1 MSLPCLRPA
10 ALAIAVAALVAPRSL
25 TAQDFLVQARTAA
38 ERGSLD
44 SAYTLLVRAVE
55 AQPNRAEAHFWLA
68 EVAGTLAIQKWA
80 LSAFFLAKRSKREFV
95 RAVQL
100 APTNALYLEGLGR
113 YLARAP
119 GIVGGDRDSASR
131 LALHLQRIDEMRGT
145 SLLVELLWRSGHPGD
160 RVRADSLIEA
170 FARSGAGGRE
180 GQIRL
185 AMFFARTGKA
195 ERALPIGERLV
206 AADST
211 DALGRWVLGGAL
223 VTLRRDPRQAARH
236 LRWALD
242 YPPPITTDGRQ
253 YWPPAVWWYL
263 GQAYAQMGQADS
275 ARSCYREALR
285 LEPKFRPAKAAMDS
299 LTLR

>member
-1 MSLPCLRPA
+1 MPNRSF
-10 ALAIAVAALVAPRSL
+10 VVVLVLSMGLSVVPGAGR
-25 TAQDFLVQARTAA
+25 AQDFMLEARAAA

-44 SAYTLLVRAVE
+44 SAYTLLQRAVE

-68 EVAGTLAIQKWA
+68 EVAGTLAAQRWVM
-80 LSAFFLAKRSKREFV
+80 SAFFMAKRSKREFL

-100 APTNALYLEGLGR
+100 APTNSLYLEGLGR

-119 GIVGGDRDSASR
+119 GIVGGDRDSAR
-131 LALHLQRIDEMRGT
+131 ALAMNLMKIDEMRGT
-145 SLLVELLWRSGHPGD
+145 SLLVELLWRSGRPGD

-170 FARSGAGGRE
+170 FERSGAGGRE
-180 GQIRL
+180 GQVRL
-185 AMFFARTGKA
+185 AMFFGRTGKS

-206 AADST
+206 AADSA
-211 DALGRWVLGGAL
+211 DALGRWVLGGTL

-242 YPPPITTDGRQ
+242 HPPPVTTDGRQ
-253 YWPPAVWWYL
+253 YWPPALWWYL

-275 ARSCYREALR
+275 ARTCYQQALR

>member
-1 MSLPCLRPA
+1 MR
-10 ALAIAVAALVAPRSL
+10 ALTFVVGLLSAGLILAPRGAR
-25 TAQDFLVQARTAA
+25 AQDLLAQARSAA

-44 SAYTLLVRAVE
+44 SAYTILLRAVD

-68 EVAGTLAIQKWA
+68 EVAGTLAAQRWA
-80 LSAFFLAKRSKREFV
+80 LSAFFMAKRSKREFN

-100 APTNALYLEGLGR
+100 EPANALYLEGLGR

-119 GIVGGDRDSASR
+119 GIVGGNRDSAR
-131 LALHLQRIDEMRGT
+131 ALAVNLMKVDEMRGT
-145 SLLVELLWRSGHPGD
+145 SLLVELLWRGGHPGD
-160 RVRADSLIEA
+160 RARADSLIEA
-170 FARSGAGGRE
+170 FARSGKGGRE

-185 AMFFARTGKA
+185 AMFFARSGTP
-195 ERALPIGERLV
+195 ERALSIGQRLV

-211 DALGRWVLGGAL
+211 DALGQWVLGATL

-242 YPPPITTDGRQ
+242 HPPPVTTDGRQ
-253 YWPPAVWWYL
+253 YWPPALWWYL
-263 GQAYAQMGQADS
+263 GQAYAQLGQADS
-275 ARSCYREALR
+275 ARICYHQTLA